1 MCGSLTVDTGSV
13 GTEDR
18 AAWVCQ
24 IRIRI
29 ITGCFDDLFLIMA
42 GSISIQGTDKL
53 S

>member
-1 MCGSLTVDTGSV
+1 MSAEY
-13 GTEDR
+13 GTSR
-18 AAWVCQ
+18 IVQ